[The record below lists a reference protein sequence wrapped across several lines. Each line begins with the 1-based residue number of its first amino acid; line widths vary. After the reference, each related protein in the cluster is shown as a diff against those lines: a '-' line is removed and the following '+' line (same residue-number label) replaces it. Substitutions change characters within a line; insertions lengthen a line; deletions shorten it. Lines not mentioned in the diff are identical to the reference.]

1 MSFLGKIQG
10 LVSGVTRKMKFGG
23 RRRNSAKKGGAYLLR
38 PRPMVR
44 PPTPASSEPRRR
56 RKTAKKGRGYLLRPR
71 PMVAAPTPASSEP
84 RRRRKTKKAKKN

>member
-23 RRRNSAKKGGAYLLR
+23 
-38 PRPMVR
+38 
-44 PPTPASSEPRRR
+44 RR